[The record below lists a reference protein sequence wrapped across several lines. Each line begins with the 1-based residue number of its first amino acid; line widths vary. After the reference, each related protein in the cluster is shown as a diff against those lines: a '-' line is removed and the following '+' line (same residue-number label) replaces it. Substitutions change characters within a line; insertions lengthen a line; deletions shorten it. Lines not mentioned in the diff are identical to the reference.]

1 MVPAIIVGD
10 QTTGGGRVIEGSP
23 NTTVDGKPVARYGD
37 KATCTV
43 KGHGSIV
50 TIVEGDTNNLIEGK
64 PTAYHNALLSCGCR
78 VLASQSLYLVEKC
91 GGMSGTAETAANA
104 VPTANVGYDDRFVL
118 MTENGQFLKNAHY
131 AIEFPDG
138 RMEYG
143 ISDDQ
148 GHTDLHLTGEEAKE
162 LTIYL
167 EGAPHGR

>member
-91 GGMSGTAETAANA
+91 GGMSGTAETAASSSPGAPETHEYNDFYVLSDPAGKPLPNCAYA
-104 VPTANVGYDDRFVL
+104 VEYP
-118 MTENGQFLKNAHY
+118 NGH
-131 AIEFPDG
+131 I
-138 RMEYG
+138 EYG
-143 ISDDQ
+143 TTDGSGKTKVHGTQYAAEDLIFYRQ
-148 GHTDLHLTGEEAKE
+148 GA
-162 LTIYL
+162 
-167 EGAPHGR
+167 